1 MGFLAIVNAPV
12 VAFPSCAITFVHL
25 LSNCHTQVC
34 VDFPCRLSKHLA
46 RHTTGYTTGDTTANT
61 AMEIATNA
69 PRDTSGFTAW
79 YGCSGASHIFTN
91 DTAGAAAAFA
101 CTLHTRR
108 CVRRV
113 EPGDA

>member
-69 PRDTSGFTAW
+69 SGDTS
-79 YGCSGASHIFTN
+79 ASPP
-91 DTAGAAAAFA
+91 GMVAAAPVTFSPMTPPELLQHLLAPS
-101 CTLHTRR
+101 TPEG
-108 CVRRV
+108 V
-113 EPGDA
+113 

>member
-34 VDFPCRLSKHLA
+34 VDFPC
-46 RHTTGYTTGDTTANT
+46 HTIGDTTANT

-69 PRDTSGFTAW
+69 SRDTSGFTAW

>member
-46 RHTTGYTTGDTTANT
+46 RHTTGDTTTNT

-69 PRDTSGFTAW
+69 SRDTSGFTAW
-79 YGCSGASHIFTN
+79 YASPPELLQHLLAPSTPE
-91 DTAGAAAAFA
+91 G
-101 CTLHTRR
+101 
-108 CVRRV
+108 V
-113 EPGDA
+113 

>member
-34 VDFPCRLSKHLA
+34 VDFPC
-46 RHTTGYTTGDTTANT
+46 HTIGDTTANT

-69 PRDTSGFTAW
+69 SRDTSGFTAW
-79 YGCSGASHIFTN
+79 YASPPELLQHLLAPSTPE
-91 DTAGAAAAFA
+91 G
-101 CTLHTRR
+101 
-108 CVRRV
+108 V
-113 EPGDA
+113 